1 MEDTVTISKDEYVE
15 LLRESII
22 LTALESGGVDNWDW
36 YGASIHDF
44 VKDSVQYYMDKYE
57 EKFLKWV
64 CENKDSDQTV
74 DDFIEEMGIED
85 CVDFELTL

>member
-15 LLRESII
+15 LLRASII
-22 LTALESGGVDNWDW
+22 LTALEEGGVDNWEW

-44 VKDSVQYYMDKYE
+44 VKDSAQYYMDKYE
-57 EKFLKWV
+57 EKFLNWA